1 LYTLI
6 ERVEKGVLVKTILT
20 EVTMILQSEM
30 EILLAIALNKGASKK
45 LLNGSI
51 DVISEYF
58 LNLFNSLVRRG
69 YIKGNRLRGYKLTP
83 TGKTT
88 LIKLL
93 QEKES
98 RAKAAIKQLKQLGIE
113 CNNKIDELRNE
124 RLAVN

>member
-1 LYTLI
+1 
-6 ERVEKGVLVKTILT
+6 VLVSTIPTKLI
-20 EVTMILQSEM
+20 MILQSEM
-30 EILLAIALNKGASKK
+30 DILLAIALNKGTSNQ

-51 DVISEYF
+51 DVVSEYF
-58 LNLFNSLVRRG
+58 VNLFNSLERRG

-83 TGKTT
+83 MGKTT

-98 RAKAAIKQLKQLGIE
+98 RAKAAIKQLKQLGIDFT
-113 CNNKIDELRNE
+113 NKMDERQKE

>member
-1 LYTLI
+1 M
-6 ERVEKGVLVKTILT
+6 LVITIPT
-20 EVTMILQSEM
+20 EVIMMLPSEM
-30 EILLAIALNKGASKK
+30 EILLAIGLNKGASKK

>member
-1 LYTLI
+1 
-6 ERVEKGVLVKTILT
+6 VLVSTIPT
-20 EVTMILQSEM
+20 EVIMILPSEM

-45 LLNGSI
+45 LLNSSR

-69 YIKGNRLRGYKLTP
+69 YIKGNRVMGYKLT
-83 TGKTT
+83 TMGKET

-93 QEKES
+93 HEKES
-98 RAKAAIKQLKQLGIE
+98 RAKTAIKQLKQLGIE
-113 CNNKIDELRNE
+113 CTNKIDELRNE